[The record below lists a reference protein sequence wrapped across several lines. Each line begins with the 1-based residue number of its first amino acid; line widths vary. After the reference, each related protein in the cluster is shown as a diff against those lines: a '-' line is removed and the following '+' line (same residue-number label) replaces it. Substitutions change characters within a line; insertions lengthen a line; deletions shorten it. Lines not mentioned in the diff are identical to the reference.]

1 MTDAPAALALAP
13 TLSACGGSG
22 DHGGGAEGSGGAV
35 AVPTW
40 SADPDTERL
49 RHIADLLLT
58 YELVD
63 DEEFDVS
70 TVTGG

>member
-22 DHGGGAEGSGGAV
+22 DHG
-35 AVPTW
+35 
-40 SADPDTERL
+40 L